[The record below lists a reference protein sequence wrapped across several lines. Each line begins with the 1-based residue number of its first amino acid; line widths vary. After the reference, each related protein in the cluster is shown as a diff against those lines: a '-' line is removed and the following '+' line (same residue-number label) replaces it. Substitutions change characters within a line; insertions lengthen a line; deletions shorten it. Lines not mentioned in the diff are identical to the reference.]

1 MTVYRFSIPI
11 FIVSRT
17 PIIHTKMFKTNQLFK
32 PRPSYKS
39 LCRMNLVTVYFAGDL
54 QIVSSH
60 QTRTREI
67 RTGNV
72 TELKYTDKQT
82 SCKKASVVYGTQ
94 NQKNSCPQASDVIY
108 LFQSLSPLVIN
119 LWPCF
124 PLKKKKKTN
133 VNLTVHDRNKKCCTR
148 SAS

>member
-54 QIVSSH
+54 KIVSSH

-94 NQKNSCPQASDVIY
+94 NQKKQLSTSFRCD
-108 LFQSLSPLVIN
+108 LFISITLSFSHKSLTAFS
-119 LWPCF
+119 F
-124 PLKKKKKTN
+124 EKKKNPTISNKTSN
-133 VNLTVHDRNKKCCTR
+133 IIKSR
-148 SAS
+148 